1 MRRPS
6 DIPGAIAPS
15 ASGLW
20 SPTEYA
26 RPITGQIHMA
36 GNGPIIRDCFA
47 RDIAGPVIYG
57 GLPNRPWDRLDESC
71 IRNGVIERVL
81 FVNCGNS
88 GADEGIIWIPRQ
100 LTGWLTIRDCAFIG
114 CHGVC
119 IYFDDLA
126 SGLFAPI
133 IIVRC
138 LFVDCEQAMLIGGG
152 RGFTIYHITEYNS
165 RKPSVI
171 DDRAQVPRTSP
182 RSCRWED
189 PPTPNGPYVTP
200 WEQARLEFEQ
210 MGVSLDVPTLAR
222 EFHTGGTIR
231 NWTCAN
237 CDPPT
242 FLDGADKHWDIRL

>member
-1 MRRPS
+1 MRTPS

-20 SPTEYA
+20 SPTEYVG
-26 RPITGQIHMA
+26 PITGQIHMA
-36 GNGPIIRDCFA
+36 GNGPIIGDCLA

-71 IRNGVIERVL
+71 IRNGVIERLL

-100 LTGWLTIRDCAFIG
+100 LTGWLTIRNCVFVG
-114 CHGVC
+114 CHSVC

-126 SGLFAPI
+126 SGIYGPI
-133 IIVRC
+133 IIENC
-138 LFVDCEQAMLIGGG
+138 TFIDCEQAFLIGGG
-152 RGFTIYHITEYNS
+152 RGFTIRNVTEYCS

-171 DDRAQVPRTSP
+171 DNRAQVPRSSP

-200 WEQARLEFEQ
+200 WEQAKYEFAQ
-210 MGVSLDVPTLAR
+210 MGLPVDIPTLAKGFNTQGVI
-222 EFHTGGTIR
+222 EQWQVKDG
-231 NWTCAN
+231 
-237 CDPPT
+237 PPVQ
-242 FLDGADKHWDIRL
+242 FLDDARQFWEV